1 MTDSFLRQLNEEVNF
16 FVEERDWDVF
26 QTPKNLSMAL
36 IVEAAELVEHFQWM
50 RPEESDSLTNDKKT
64 KVAEELADILIYTV
78 RLADRLGLDL
88 EQSAKDKLT
97 KHAPFLLVANS
108 FLKYPPI
115 IESTFERWD
124 TLSEN
129 KKFSVYLARR

>member
-1 MTDSFLRQLNEEVNF
+1 MTDSFMHQLNEDVNL
-16 FVEERDWDVF
+16 FVEERDWGLF

-50 RPEESDSLTNDKKT
+50 RPEESDSLVNNKKK

-78 RLADRLGLDL
+78 RLADRLGVDL

-97 KHAPFLLVANS
+97 KNRR
-108 FLKYPPI
+108 KYPV
-115 IESTFERWD
+115 E
-124 TLSEN
+124 
-129 KKFSVYLARR
+129 KARGKATKYTEL